1 MRCFHVLLFI
11 GLQEQYRHQTIR
23 YQMIQD
29 DVRSVRITI
38 EALIRDIS
46 KITTAN
52 TNCINPLTT
61 G

>member
-1 MRCFHVLLFI
+1 MFHVLLFT
-11 GLQEQYRHQTIR
+11 GLQEQYRNQTIR
-23 YQMIQD
+23 YQLIED
-29 DVRSVRITI
+29 DVRSVRITL

-52 TNCINPLTT
+52 TNCINPLST